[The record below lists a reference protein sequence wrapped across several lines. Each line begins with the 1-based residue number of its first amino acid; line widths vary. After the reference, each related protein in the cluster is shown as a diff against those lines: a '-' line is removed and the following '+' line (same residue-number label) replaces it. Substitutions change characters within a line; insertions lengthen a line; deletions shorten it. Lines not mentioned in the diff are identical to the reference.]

1 MEIAHRQTLSIRR
14 AGVSHGALVHADG
27 RNLLSGAIEAR
38 LAVVARDDFDDGLR
52 TVAVVAE
59 VLCVLELA
67 HGGEGRGGEAA
78 DLQEAEGRGV
88 VAAVAWW
95 STGV

>member
-1 MEIAHRQTLSIRR
+1 MAHRQALSIRR

-27 RNLLSGAIEAR
+27 RACLSAKEAR

-52 TVAVVAE
+52 AVAVIAE

-67 HGGEGRGGEAA
+67 RGSEGRGSETA
-78 DLQEAEGRGV
+78 DLQEAKHCGV
-88 VAAVAWW
+88 VAAVAWRG
-95 STGV
+95 TGV